1 MSLQYESHFL
11 QSGLPYSTTFLLSM
25 NLPSWQWYL
34 GLCVLGCALAP
45 EFTIDEFQKIAEYDI
60 GEESEMME
68 QMHCGFVE
76 CNIGQIGHFTDH
88 LETARISSESRVGI
102 VTTSA
107 QIGSMVRQTLEKL
120 LLKFMGILA
129 TSSRDGDTA
138 KSPVGQCNAV

>member
-1 MSLQYESHFL
+1 
-11 QSGLPYSTTFLLSM
+11 
-25 NLPSWQWYL
+25 
-34 GLCVLGCALAP
+34 
-45 EFTIDEFQKIAEYDI
+45 
-60 GEESEMME
+60 MME

-76 CNIGQIGHFTDH
+76 CNIGQTGHFTDH

-107 QIGSMVRQTLEKL
+107 QIGSIVRQTLEKL

-138 KSPVGQCNAV
+138 KSPVGQCNAL